1 MKSPVTIKRFR
12 TMGNGALKPRKRRFG
27 PFSPTYRSS
36 HDWCD
41 MRAVSSLLLVVPA
54 RFRLVLPAKA
64 GPTTTKI
71 LKVGND
77 GRSLSSLPA
86 LWGRDERSSSFL
98 SLPLLWGGWHI
109 VSSANDVTGGGLFR
123 PCASD
128 PHPTG
133 LRPATHPASGRD
145 KKERQFHFE
154 FQTASQSPTPPRSRR
169 VIRAS
174 LHHVKPSEIQR
185 AWGMPGA
192 RCTRS
197 LACKK

>member
-1 MKSPVTIKRFR
+1 VKSPVTIKRFR

-109 VSSANDVTGGGLFR
+109 VSSANDVTGGGSSVRDL
-123 PCASD
+123 
-128 PHPTG
+128 PHPA
-133 LRPATHPASGRD
+133 LRATSERASLVSTPRVGGI
-145 KKERQFHFE
+145 E
-154 FQTASQSPTPPRSRR
+154 TADAVALHAMMARVIRTHAYPFCRNTRTPPRSRR

-174 LHHVKPSEIQR
+174 FAS
-185 AWGMPGA
+185 
-192 RCTRS
+192 
-197 LACKK
+197 CKAI